1 MLPAA
6 LFYFFTLLT
15 LAGAILCVTRRNPVL
30 SGVWLIVSLLG
41 VAGLFLLMGAEFLF
55 VAQIILYIGG
65 ITLLF
70 LFVIMLVNLEGI
82 VRVRQFRRAW
92 PLVMAVGVGLVA
104 EIIDLLLRGRFP
116 SEGTAVAGSGNTE
129 QLADV
134 LFSEYFVPF
143 ELASVLLLVAI
154 VGSIW
159 MGQRRPGREA
169 HTTADEITDR

>member
-1 MLPAA
+1 MLAAA
-6 LFYFFTLLT
+6 LFYFFSFLT
-15 LAGAILCVTRRNPVL
+15 LSGAILCVTRRNPVL
-30 SGVWLIVSLLG
+30 SGAWLIVSLLG

-92 PLVMAVGVGLVA
+92 PVVLAVGVGLVA
-104 EIIDLLLRGRFP
+104 EIIALLLRGRLP
-116 SEGTAVAGSGNTE
+116 QEAAEVSNTAGNTE
-129 QLADV
+129 RLADV
-134 LFSEYFVPF
+134 LFSAYFVPF
-143 ELASVLLLVAI
+143 ELASVLLLIAI

-159 MGQRRPGREA
+159 MGQRRPEREGHSLEERA
-169 HTTADEITDR
+169 G